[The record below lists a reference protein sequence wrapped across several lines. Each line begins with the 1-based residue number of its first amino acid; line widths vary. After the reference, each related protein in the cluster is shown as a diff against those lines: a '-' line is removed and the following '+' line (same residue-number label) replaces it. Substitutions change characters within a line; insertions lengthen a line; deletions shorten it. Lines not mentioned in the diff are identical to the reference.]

1 MAVTTKKTF
10 NAVGSGG
17 QGTTVF
23 TPVSI
28 ELNNQDDLDVYV
40 TLAATGSTRV
50 LQLRQA
56 TGSTADGTHPQVNDT
71 TGLYFPSV
79 TSGTSLYNYTLS
91 ADNNTITFNS
101 ALPTGAVVSIER
113 RTRDSSSDYTNFA
126 GGSTIRA
133 TQLNDAFDESNFTA
147 QEARNKAFELEDLIN
162 RYGDGNL
169 SVKTGKS
176 IRYEGATDD
185 NNETTLTVTD
195 PTADRT
201 ITLPNQS
208 GTVPLLAVTS
218 NTQITSTPEELN
230 ILDGVTATTAEINI
244 LDGVTATTAEINII
258 DGVTATTAEIN
269 KLDGVTASTAEL
281 NLVDGVTATTAEL
294 NILDGVTATAAE
306 INTLDGVTSTTAEL
320 NLLDGVTSTTAEL
333 NYVDGVT
340 SNVQTQL
347 DAKQPLDAELTEL
360 ATMAGT
366 TASSLADL
374 TQAEVQILDGA
385 TLSTAELNY
394 VDGVT
399 SNLQTQLNAKQPLD
413 GDLTTLAG
421 AASGTASII
430 GDSSKTLTADIDELN
445 LLDGKS
451 IVTSISGSATD
462 VQLPSAQ
469 AVNER
474 IVELVTEVGG
484 FHPVANETS
493 FPTTNPDIN
502 DGAGTI
508 VSVKALASNLTS
520 NGSGV
525 ATIANGA
532 GSGNT
537 VTINGMS
544 NSTTYAAGK
553 GLILETTSTLHT
565 YTFHRLVM
573 DETGVNTAQTLVNDF
588 NNRYRILA
596 SGTNINTVG
605 SLDDGDLLWDSN
617 TNTMKVYDASASQW
631 GEVTSVGDFKLLTV
645 VPAGATSG
653 TPDYANNATF
663 DLRDGSNA
671 ASVTSVGQ
679 LLVSVNGVIQKPNTG
694 TSAPSEGFALVDG
707 NTIIFGANPGAN
719 ASVYVTQIGAAV
731 AVNVPATNSIVEDAI
746 QSNVVSEVKLKISN
760 AGSNGQFL
768 SKQSGNTG
776 GLTWAD
782 AASEGTDI
790 ASTGESGG
798 TKYLRED
805 GDGTCSWQ
813 SVPAGVG
820 GATGVDFNDNVKAR
834 FGTGNDVLLEH
845 NGTYFQIAD
854 GGNSNPSS
862 LWFYT
867 ASNDGIVLANNRGV
881 GNSYI
886 ARFMK
891 TDGCKLYHNT
901 NEKLATSATGI
912 TVTGTVAATA
922 YTGDGSALT
931 GLDSTKAGGAIYE
944 NSQTISTTHTLTA
957 NTNGMSAGPVTVN
970 SGITLTIPSGATYTI
985 V

>member
-40 TLAATGSTRV
+40 TLAATGSTRI

-79 TSGTSLYNYTLS
+79 ASGTSLYNYTLS

-230 ILDGVTATTAEINI
+230 ILDGVTATAAEINI
-244 LDGVTATTAEINII
+244 LDGVTATAAEINII

-360 ATMAGT
+360 ATMANT

-421 AASGTASII
+421 MQSGTASILA
-430 GDSSKTLTADIDELN
+430 GSGAANSNTPLSANIDDLN
-445 LLDGKS
+445 QLAGKS
-451 IVTSISGSATD
+451 IVQTISASPTH
-462 VQLPSAQ
+462 VQLPTAQ
-469 AVNER
+469 AVDTR
-474 IVELVTEVGG
+474 ITTVMTDVGG
-484 FHPVANETS
+484 FVPIANETS
-493 FPTTNPDIN
+493 FPATNPDVN
-502 DGAGTI
+502 DAAGTLI
-508 VSVKALASNLTS
+508 SIKALNSDLVS

-537 VTINGMS
+537 VTINDLA

-565 YTFHRLVM
+565 YSFHREALSSAQVS
-573 DETGVNTAQTLVNDF
+573 TAQTLVSDF
-588 NNRYRILA
+588 NQRYQVAGSEPSNQPDGTSLA
-596 SGTNINTVG
+596 
-605 SLDDGDLLWDSN
+605 DGDLWFDTSA
-617 TNTMKVYDASASQW
+617 NTMKVYDLGNTQYNV
-631 GEVTSVGDFKLLTV
+631 VTSVGDFKLLTILDTDGS
-645 VPAGATSG
+645 AFDGANQSF
-653 TPDYANNATF
+653 N
-663 DLRDGSNA
+663 LKDGSNA
-671 ASVTSVGQ
+671 ATVTSAGQ
-679 LLVSVNGVIQKPNTG
+679 LLVSVNGVIQKPNAG
-694 TSAPSEGFALVDG
+694 TTISGSDEGFCLVDG
-707 NTIIFGANPGAN
+707 DTIKFATSPGAG
-719 ASVYVTQIGAAV
+719 ASVFVTLIGAATS
-731 AVNVPATNSIVEDAI
+731 VNVPATNSIVEDAI
-746 QSNVVSEVKLKISN
+746 QTNVVSEAKLKVSN
-760 AGSNGQFL
+760 GPTNGQFL
-768 SKQSGNTG
+768 SAQSGASG
-776 GLTWAD
+776 GLTWA
-782 AASEGTDI
+782 A
-790 ASTGESGG
+790 
-798 TKYLRED
+798 
-805 GDGTCSWQ
+805 
-813 SVPAGVG
+813 VPAGVG
-820 GATGVDFNDNVKAR
+820 GATGVSFNDDVGIT
-834 FGTGNDVLLEH
+834 FGTGN
-845 NGTYFQIAD
+845 NGTIECD
-854 GGNSNPSS
+854 
-862 LWFYT
+862 T
-867 ASNDGIVLANNRGV
+867 
-881 GNSYI
+881 
-886 ARFMK
+886 
-891 TDGCKLYHNT
+891 
-901 NEKLATSATGI
+901 ATGSDVI
-912 TVTGTVAATA
+912 NFAFQNTDMVFRAKDFTFNTGPSGGTAKKAIQIEDEAQVELYFNNAKKAETVTGGFTVTGVCTATSYA
-922 YTGDGSALT
+922 GDGSALT

-957 NTNGMSAGPVTVN
+957 NTNGMSAGPITVN
-970 SGITLTIPSGATYTI
+970 SGITLTIPSGATYT
-985 V
+985 VV